1 MVGYR
6 VALIDDHEIVARG
19 FAALFSSSPDIEV
32 AASVA
37 TVAELIDS
45 SAGREPV
52 DLAILDLR
60 LSDGSTVYDNV
71 ERLRAAEIEVLAFTA
86 GDDANAMRAAA
97 RCGVLG
103 VVCKSEPAAVLIEAV
118 THAAAGEPVAS
129 TQWAAALDGD
139 PEIADAGLSP
149 RERQV
154 LSLYA
159 SGAQAPLVAEETG
172 LSESTVV
179 DYIRRV
185 RSKYGRVGREANTK
199 VDLYKRALED
209 GILPV
214 PGQP

>member
-1 MVGYR
+1 VGYR

-19 FAALFSSSPDIEV
+19 FAALFSSIPGIEV

-37 TVAELIDS
+37 SVDELLEPLT
-45 SAGREPV
+45 AFEPV

-71 ERLRAAEIEVLAFTA
+71 ERLRAADVEVLAFTA

-103 VVCKSEPAAVLIEAV
+103 VVCKSEPAAVLIDAV
-118 THAAAGEPVAS
+118 THAASGQPVAS
-129 TQWAAALDGD
+129 TAWAAALDGD
-139 PEIADAGLSP
+139 PELADAGLSP
-149 RERQV
+149 REREV

-159 SGAQAPLVAEETG
+159 SGAQAPLVAEKTG
-172 LSESTVV
+172 LTESTVV

-214 PGQP
+214 PGRS

>member
-1 MVGYR
+1 MGYR

-19 FAALFSSSPDIEV
+19 FAALFSSIPGIEV

-37 TVAELIDS
+37 TVDELLAPATAI
-45 SAGREPV
+45 EPV

-60 LSDGSTVYDNV
+60 LSDGSTVHDNV
-71 ERLRAAEIEVLAFTA
+71 ERLRAADVEVLAFTA

-97 RCGVLG
+97 RSGVLG

-118 THAAAGEPVAS
+118 THAAAGQPVAS
-129 TQWAAALDGD
+129 TAWAAALDAD
-139 PEIADAGLSP
+139 PELADAGLSP
-149 RERQV
+149 REREV

-159 SGAQAPLVAEETG
+159 SGAQAPLVAEKTG
-172 LSESTVV
+172 LTESTVV

-214 PGQP
+214 PGRS

>member
-1 MVGYR
+1 MGYR

-19 FAALFSSSPDIEV
+19 FAALFSSIPGIEV
-32 AASVA
+32 AASVS
-37 TVAELIDS
+37 TVAELLESSSRID
-45 SAGREPV
+45 PI

-60 LSDGSTVYDNV
+60 LADGSGVHDNV
-71 ERLRAAEIEVLAFTA
+71 ERLREADVEVLAFTA

-97 RCGVLG
+97 RAGVLG
-103 VVCKSEPAAVLIEAV
+103 IVRKSEPAAVLIEAV

-129 TQWAAALDGD
+129 TEWAAALDGD
-139 PEIADAGLSP
+139 PELADAGLSP
-149 RERQV
+149 REREV

-159 SGAQAPLVAEETG
+159 SGAKAPLVAAKTG
-172 LSESTVV
+172 VSESTVI

-185 RSKYGRVGREANTK
+185 RSKYDRVGREANTK

>member
-1 MVGYR
+1 MGYR

-19 FAALFSSSPDIEV
+19 FAALFSSIPGIEV

-37 TVAELIDS
+37 SVDELLEPLT
-45 SAGREPV
+45 AFEPV

-71 ERLRAAEIEVLAFTA
+71 ERLRAADVEVLAFTA

-103 VVCKSEPAAVLIEAV
+103 VVCKSEPAAVLIDAV
-118 THAAAGEPVAS
+118 THAASGQPVAS
-129 TQWAAALDGD
+129 TAWAAALDGD
-139 PEIADAGLSP
+139 PELADAGLSP
-149 RERQV
+149 REREV

-159 SGAQAPLVAEETG
+159 SGAQAPLVAEKTG
-172 LSESTVV
+172 LTESTVV

-214 PGQP
+214 PGRS